1 MDIIVCVKQVPDTQ
15 EVKIDP
21 RTNTIVREGVS
32 SVLNPFDAYAVEEAL
47 RIRDRFGGKV
57 IAISMGIQKA
67 SKMLKE
73 ILALGVDDAVLL
85 SDRVFAGAD
94 TLATAYT
101 LALGIQ
107 KIGKYDLILCGKQAI
122 DGDTAQVGPS
132 LAEKLNIPHIT
143 YASKIE
149 KLESRW
155 IRVRRLVDDGYEIV
169 EASLPAVITVEKGLN
184 VPRLPS
190 LKTFKAAQKKGVKI
204 WNHQDIL
211 ADPSCTGLNGS
222 PTQVI
227 KTFVPQYGKSVEI
240 LEGTMTQQVEKL
252 FHKLSEEGFLFE

>member
-1 MDIIVCVKQVPDTQ
+1 M
-15 EVKIDP
+15 
-21 RTNTIVREGVS
+21 
-32 SVLNPFDAYAVEEAL
+32 
-47 RIRDRFGGKV
+47 
-57 IAISMGIQKA
+57 
-67 SKMLKE
+67 
-73 ILALGVDDAVLL
+73 
-85 SDRVFAGAD
+85 
-94 TLATAYT
+94 
-101 LALGIQ
+101 
-107 KIGKYDLILCGKQAI
+107 
-122 DGDTAQVGPS
+122 
-132 LAEKLNIPHIT
+132 
-143 YASKIE
+143 
-149 KLESRW
+149 
-155 IRVRRLVDDGYEIV
+155 DDGYEIV